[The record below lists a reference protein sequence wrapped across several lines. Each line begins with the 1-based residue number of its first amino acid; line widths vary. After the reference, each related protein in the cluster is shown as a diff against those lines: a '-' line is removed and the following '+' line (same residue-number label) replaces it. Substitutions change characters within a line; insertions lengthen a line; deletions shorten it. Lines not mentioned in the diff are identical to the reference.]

1 MTTNVPAELE
11 RKMDEAIGHYP
22 AEHKRSAAMPLMH
35 LWQEHFGYIGDEG
48 VNWIAARLGLEP
60 INILELVTFYPMFR
74 QAPAGRKHIRVCR
87 TLSCAMAGA
96 YPLMEKL
103 AALTNID
110 RAHRGSGG
118 MHNPVSVSPDGE
130 YSIEFVECLAS
141 CGTAPVCMVDDELHE
156 NVATNSAKDLLTPG
170 RETHASYHM
179 SSRAKRGTP
188 QTTPGVASEVPLR
201 PSADRDDNAADE
213 IASPDE
219 SRETIESPA
228 VASQPLRHALPPH
241 PLERRLIFQNIGRED
256 YATDIDC
263 YLQNGGYEQL
273 KLAVKMSRAEI
284 VNEVKSS
291 GLRGRGGAGFHCGV
305 KWSFI
310 KPDEQKPVYLICNA
324 DESEPGTFKDRYII
338 HQDPHQLIEG
348 MLISCFALNA
358 HTAYIYIRGEFPE
371 GARILERA
379 IEEAR
384 AHNFLGKDVLGT
396 GFDVEVYIHR
406 GAGAYICGE
415 ETGLIES
422 LEGKRAYPRIK
433 PPYFPAVLGL
443 YMCPTIVNNVETLC
457 HVKHIIA
464 LGGAEYARIGRPN
477 NTGTRIV
484 CVSGD
489 VVRPGY
495 FEIEVGALTLGQLL
509 NEMAGGPKAGR
520 KIKAVIP
527 GGSSAKVLRAGDRFK
542 LKDREVSLE
551 EIPLD
556 FDSLAAAGSMAGSGG
571 VIVMD
576 DSRDMVWALNNINE
590 FYAHESCGQCTPCR
604 EGSLWMKKITDR
616 MLSGGG
622 VTQDPGT
629 LKNVADNIA
638 GRTICAFG
646 EACAWPT
653 QSFLE
658 KFPDEFAAR
667 AQKPVPPPLPPEYT
681 PEELIAEKEIPTGSP
696 AHDPGWEKA
705 GVPGTI

>member
-1 MTTNVPAELE
+1 METTLTHVPGELE
-11 RKMDEAIGHYP
+11 RIMDDTIGHYP
-22 AEHKRSAAMPLMH
+22 ADQKRSASLPLLH
-35 LWQEHFGYIGDEG
+35 LWQEHFGYISDEG
-48 VNWIAARLGLEP
+48 VSWIAAKLGLEP

-74 QAPAGRKHIRVCR
+74 QAPAGRKHLRVCR

-103 AALTNID
+103 AGLTNID
-110 RAHRGSGG
+110 REHQGTGL
-118 MHNPVSVSPDGE
+118 HNPVSVSENGE

-141 CGTAPVCMVDDELHE
+141 CGTAPVCMVDDAL
-156 NVATNSAKDLLTPG
+156 G
-170 RETHASYHM
+170 
-179 SSRAKRGTP
+179 
-188 QTTPGVASEVPLR
+188 
-201 PSADRDDNAADE
+201 
-213 IASPDE
+213 E
-219 SRETIESPA
+219 SLKPNDARKILS
-228 VASQPLRHALPPH
+228 ALPKTPPHPAPH
-241 PLERRLIFQNIGRED
+241 PLERRLIFQNIGRENYTVD
-256 YATDIDC
+256 LDC
-263 YLQNGGYEQL
+263 YLRNGGYEQL
-273 KLAVKMSRAEI
+273 RKAITMARADI
-284 VNEVKSS
+284 VNEVKTS
-291 GLRGRGGAGFHCGV
+291 GLRGRGGAGFPCGV

-310 KPDEQKPVYLICNA
+310 KPNEPKPVYLICNA

-338 HQDPHQLIEG
+338 HQDPHQLLEG
-348 MLISCFALNA
+348 MLISCWALNV

-371 GARILERA
+371 GAKILQRA

-384 AHNFLGKDVLGT
+384 GQNLLGKNILGT
-396 GFDVEVYIHR
+396 GFDVEIYIHR

-464 LGGAEYARIGRPN
+464 MGGAEYAKIGRPN

-489 VVRPGY
+489 VVRPRY
-495 FEIEVGALTLGQLL
+495 FEIEVGALTMGQVI
-509 NEMAGGPKAGR
+509 NEMAGGPKPGR

-527 GGSSAKVLRAGDRFK
+527 GGSSAKVLRAGERFK

-571 VIVMD
+571 IIVMD
-576 DSRDMVWALNNINE
+576 DSRDMLWALNNINE

-604 EGSLWMKKITDR
+604 EGALWMKKITQR
-616 MLSGGG
+616 MLDGGG
-622 VTQDPGT
+622 ITQDPAT

-638 GRTICAFG
+638 GKTICAFG

-658 KFPDEFAAR
+658 KFPNEFATR
-667 AQKPVPPPLPPEYT
+667 AKKPAPPPLPPEYT
-681 PEELIAEKEIPTGSP
+681 PNELITEETIPTVSL

-705 GVPGTI
+705 GAAGMI